1 MLAQR
6 EREEAIRAVQAGAH
20 LRRLADRTAQ
30 RLVRKDGQPGH
41 YLVEREGPGKI
52 SDRQR
57 QREREPFAAQRH
69 ADIGPFARARAIVER
84 RLGIA
89 CRQQFR
95 KIGQP
100 VETAREE
107 RRVVARPLDS
117 IGPIAWHRSAL
128 PAWRRRCKRAPLP
141 LGPGFATSA
150 ATPNPRRLLR

>member
-1 MLAQR
+1 M
-6 EREEAIRAVQAGAH
+6 IRGLLLGVLMAMGVPCA
-20 LRRLADRTAQ
+20 TAQ
-30 RLVRKDGQPGH
+30 DLAKGWVPDDEAKTNLVVIFCDDLG
-41 YLVEREGPGKI
+41 Y
-52 SDRQR
+52 
-57 QREREPFAAQRH
+57 

-107 RRVVARPLDS
+107 RRVVARPLDG
-117 IGPIAWHRSAL
+117 IGPFAWHCFAL
-128 PAWRRRCKRAPLP
+128 PWQRRRGKRAHLP
-141 LGPGFATSA
+141 SGPGFATSA